1 MSVSDHEELESS
13 VAAWVLGALDADEA
27 ASIRIHVEGCVTC
40 QQTAARLGRAA
51 AALPLEVEE
60 ISPPA
65 RLRERVYVAAAAAR
79 ASTVPSAP
87 ARKRVVP
94 VRRGWKPAAS
104 IQMGRLPVLLAVAT
118 LVLALLIGLT
128 AGDLIG
134 RNSVAPAVA
143 QVARYQLVGHGT
155 LAGARGTVINLKVE
169 GVALVDFNGLP
180 PLAKDKVYQ
189 LWLITPG
196 GHPDSAA
203 VFVPDSN
210 GGKVVL
216 VGLSLTGYSQMAVTA
231 EDAPNGSPAP
241 SQQPELSGNLG

>member
-1 MSVSDHEELESS
+1 MSDHEELEST
-13 VAAWVLGALDADEA
+13 VAAWVLGALEADEA
-27 ASIRIHVEGCVTC
+27 ASVRVHVEGCATC
-40 QQTAARLGRAA
+40 QQTAARLRRAA

-60 ISPPA
+60 ISPPD
-65 RLRERVYVAAAAAR
+65 RLRERVYVAAASAR

-94 VRRGWKPAAS
+94 ARGGWKPAAF
-104 IQMGRLPVLLAVAT
+104 IQFGRLPALLAVAT
-118 LVLALLIGLT
+118 VVLALLIGLSV
-128 AGDLIG
+128 GDLIG
-134 RNSVAPAVA
+134 RNSVPPGAA

-155 LAGARGTVINLKVE
+155 LAGARGTVVNLKVE

-180 PLAKDKVYQ
+180 PLAKGKVYE

-210 GGKVVL
+210 GSKVVL
-216 VGLSLTGYSQMAVTA
+216 VGLPLNGYSQMAVTA

-241 SQQPELSGNLG
+241 SQQPELYGNLG

>member
-1 MSVSDHEELESS
+1 VSDHEELESS
-13 VAAWVLGALDADEA
+13 VAAWVLGALEADEA
-27 ASIRIHVEGCVTC
+27 ASIRVHVEGCATC

-94 VRRGWKPAAS
+94 ARGRWKPAAS
-104 IQMGRLPVLLAVAT
+104 IPFGPLPVLVAAAT
-118 LVLALLIGLT
+118 VVLALLIGVA
-128 AGDLIG
+128 AGNVIG
-134 RNSVAPAVA
+134 RNSVPPAAA
-143 QVARYQLVGHGT
+143 QVARYQLMGHGT
-155 LAGARGTVINLKVE
+155 LAGARGTVVNLKVE
-169 GVALVDFNGLP
+169 GVALVDFSGLP
-180 PLAKDKVYQ
+180 PLAKGKVYQ

-216 VGLSLTGYSQMAVTA
+216 VGLPLNGYSQMAVTA

-241 SQQPELSGNLG
+241 SQQPELYGNLG

>member
-1 MSVSDHEELESS
+1 MSDHEELESS

-27 ASIRIHVEGCVTC
+27 ASIRVHVEGCASC
-40 QQTAARLGRAA
+40 QQTVARLRRAA
-51 AALPLEVEE
+51 AALPLEVDE

-94 VRRGWKPAAS
+94 ARGGWKPAPS
-104 IQMGRLPVLLAVAT
+104 IQFGRLRALLAVAT
-118 LVLALLIGLT
+118 VVLALLIGLA
-128 AGDLIG
+128 AGDLVG
-134 RNSVAPAVA
+134 RNSVPPAAA

-155 LAGARGTVINLKVE
+155 LAGARGTVVNLKVE
-169 GVALVDFNGLP
+169 GVALVDFSGLP
-180 PLAKDKVYQ
+180 PPAKGKVYQ

-203 VFVPDSN
+203 VFVPDNN

-216 VGLSLTGYSQMAVTA
+216 VGLPLTGYSQIAVTA
-231 EDAPNGSPAP
+231 EDGPNGSPAP
-241 SQQPELSGNLG
+241 SQQPELYGNLG